1 MDKYEKK
8 WHWVFSGKE
17 FKFADVN
24 FPFAIIR
31 FVHKQSDQ
39 LPMHRHG
46 FNELVFVLDGS
57 ATHQIHIPHV
67 GSYECKISKGD
78 IFIINPDEEH
88 TFTFEEG
95 ERLDIL
101 NINFQSS
108 FLDGTFIQGKNE
120 VRVMDFVYLQ
130 PSLPLNVRFGNIL
143 KLTDNEMQSIITQ
156 VDNMMIELKE
166 QNIGYIHVIGLY
178 MALIFTLLSRKYN
191 QAMTS
196 GLVLKSNKEQSMS
209 NIYRVM
215 GFIEH
220 HFTEEISKE
229 ELAQIGICSVR
240 NLSRKFKECTGETV
254 LEFMHRLRVDK
265 SRRLLIETDMKIT
278 DIASLVGFNDISFFN
293 KTFKKRMNITPRE
306 YREKHQLET
315 TAKKKTVL
323 FS

>member
-1 MDKYEKK
+1 MDKNERN
-8 WHWVFSGKE
+8 WHWIFKGKE
-17 FKFADVN
+17 FKFADEN

-31 FVHKQSDQ
+31 FVHTGADH

-46 FNELVFVLDGS
+46 FIELVFVLDGS
-57 ATHQIHIPHV
+57 ATHQIQIPNV

-78 IFIINPDEEH
+78 VFIINPEEEH
-88 TFTFEEG
+88 TFHFDEG

-143 KLTDNEMQSIITQ
+143 KLSDNEMQSVITQ
-156 VDNMMIELKE
+156 VDNMMFELKE

-178 MALIFTLLSRKYN
+178 MALIFTLLSRKYI
-191 QAMTS
+191 QAMDR
-196 GLVLKSNKEQSMS
+196 GLVQNSNKVQSMS
-209 NIYRVM
+209 NIFRVM
-215 GFIEH
+215 GFVEH
-220 HFTEEISKE
+220 HYTEEISKE
-229 ELAQIGICSVR
+229 ELARIGICGVR

-254 LEFMHRLRVDK
+254 LEYMHRLRVDK
-265 SRRLLIETDMKIT
+265 SRRLLIETDLKIT
-278 DIASLVGFNDISFFN
+278 DIAALVGFNDISFFN

-306 YREKHQLET
+306 YREKNQKE
-315 TAKKKTVL
+315 ACNRKKTSL
-323 FS
+323 FA